1 MVQTEHTHT
10 HTYTHTHTHTHTSE
24 RNKTEGRGTM
34 QEIGSI
40 TYIRLQ
46 KKLQWEL
53 EGVISEA

>member
-10 HTYTHTHTHTHTSE
+10 HTYTHTHTHTSE